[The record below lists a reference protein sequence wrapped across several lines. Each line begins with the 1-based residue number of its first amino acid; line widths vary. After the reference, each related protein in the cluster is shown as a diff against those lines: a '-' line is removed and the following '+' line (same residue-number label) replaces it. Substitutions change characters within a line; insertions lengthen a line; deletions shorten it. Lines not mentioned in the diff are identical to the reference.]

1 MARDKRYDILFEP
14 VQIGPVRAPNRFYQ
28 VPHCTGLGYAYPAA
42 QAGLRAMKAEGGWGV
57 VSTQLCEIAPSS
69 ELIHPY
75 DRLWDDDD
83 IPVHARMVEGV
94 HAHGSLAAVQLGHI
108 GIGGKNYLGRM
119 PAIGPGSLRNSLAQ
133 FPAQSRA
140 MDKADIGA
148 FRELHRA
155 AVRRAKQAGFDIIY
169 VYAAHNASI
178 ASHFLARRYNTRTD
192 EYGGSLENRARLL
205 RELLEDTREI
215 AGGDCAVAIRF
226 AVDEQL
232 GDAGMSW
239 DREGRE
245 VVEMLAELP
254 DLWDVNVSNWSND
267 SMTSRFAEEGF
278 QEEYVAFVKRV
289 TSKPVVGVGRFTSP
303 DAMVSQ
309 IRRGILDLIGAARP
323 SIADP
328 FLPRKIEE
336 GRPEDIRECIG
347 CNVCVSAER
356 YGAPIHC
363 TQNPTMGEEWKRGW
377 HPERVPPRGSEKR
390 FLVVGAGPA
399 GLECALSLGRRGYDV
414 ALAEADRAL
423 GGRVL
428 KESKLPGL
436 ATWIRVRDYRVHEIG
451 KLSNVEIYRESK
463 LGPNEI
469 LDLGFDQIVL
479 ATGATWRRDG
489 VGGTG
494 YFPIPG
500 IADAPVFTADDIHA
514 GAELPSPVLVYD
526 DDHYYLG
533 ATICEMLQRR
543 GKQTIYVTPA
553 IEVSSWT
560 GFTMEQKR
568 IQGSLMRAGVQIRT
582 AKELVSVAAGEASL
596 ACIYTGDVERVPF
609 GSILLL
615 TSQLPEDRLYHALL
629 ARSAEFAD
637 RGIAAIHRIGDC
649 LAPATIAAAVFSGH
663 ELAVTVDRPSNAAMP
678 FMRERIHLTS

>member
-1 MARDKRYDILFEP
+1 MARDPRYDILFEP
-14 VQIGPVRAPNRFYQ
+14 LQIGPVLAPNRFYQ

-42 QAGLRAMKAEGGWGV
+42 QAALRAMKAEGGWGV
-57 VSTQLCEIAPSS
+57 VSTQLCEIAASS

-83 IPVHARMVEGV
+83 IPVHARMVAGV

-108 GIGGKNYLGRM
+108 GIGAKNYISRM
-119 PAIGPGSLRNSLAQ
+119 PAIGPGSLRNSLPQ

-140 MDKADIGA
+140 MDKADIRD

-169 VYAAHNASI
+169 VYAAHNASL
-178 ASHFLARRYNTRTD
+178 ASHFLSRRYNSRSD

-205 RELLEDTREI
+205 RELLLDTHDV
-215 AGGDCAVAIRF
+215 AGGSCAVAIRF
-226 AVDEQL
+226 AVEELL
-232 GDAGMSW
+232 GDVGMSW
-239 DREGRE
+239 DQEGKE

-289 TSKPVVGVGRFTSP
+289 TMKPVVGVGRFTSP
-303 DAMVSQ
+303 DTMVSQ

-328 FLPRKIEE
+328 FLPNKIRE
-336 GRPEDIRECIG
+336 GRPEDICECIG

-356 YGAPIHC
+356 YGGPIHC

-377 HPERVPPRGSEKR
+377 HPERIPPRGSEKR

-414 ALAEADRAL
+414 ALAEANRTL
-423 GGRVL
+423 GGRVV
-428 KESKLPGL
+428 KESQLPGF

-451 KLSNVEIYRESK
+451 KLANVEIYRESR
-463 LGPNEI
+463 LGPDEI
-469 LDLGFDQIVL
+469 LDLGFDQVVV

-494 YFPIPG
+494 FFPIPG
-500 IADAPVFTADDIHA
+500 IATAPVFTSDDVLA
-514 GAELPSPVLVYD
+514 GAELPGPVLVYD

-533 ATICEMLQRR
+533 GAICEMLRR
-543 GKQTIYVTPA
+543 QGKQTIYATPSVEA
-553 IEVSSWT
+553 SAWT

-568 IQGSLMRAGVQIRT
+568 IQASLMRAGVRDPHRQG
-582 AKELVSVAAGEASL
+582 AGLRVGARSL
-596 ACIYTGDVERVPF
+596 ACLYLYRRGRARGVCLDPAADGAASRGRPLSRSGRPIGRVCRSRDRRNPPHRR
-609 GSILLL
+609 
-615 TSQLPEDRLYHALL
+615 LPCPRDDRRRRL
-629 ARSAEFAD
+629 F
-637 RGIAAIHRIGDC
+637 
-649 LAPATIAAAVFSGH
+649 
-663 ELAVTVDRPSNAAMP
+663 RP
-678 FMRERIHLTS
+678 